1 MSSPEKPSDCI
12 IDDQIS
18 NVLIV
23 GLGKSGLSS
32 AKYLTKYKNCSGDSI
47 KVSIYDKFKSI
58 EEQKKIL
65 YGLGVENFY
74 TGEMNLNFYEEKTH
88 ILLSPGVDPREIEMC
103 LNQCKLIN
111 DISLFLEYLA
121 NSSLLNSSVKTIGI
135 TGTNG
140 KTTTCSLVE
149 HLFIKA
155 GYRTKL
161 AGNIGQSPL
170 DLIDMASELDIVI
183 LELSSFQLWPFKTE
197 GFANK
202 LDVGIFLNFSEDHLD
217 IHSNL
222 LDYFQSKL
230 AILHSSKRTIVS
242 RSLDKIP
249 TNFNDVSFG
258 KALAKKPSRL
268 NYKLDTINTKKFII
282 DDKGFK
288 VSVDCLNLPGE
299 HNQLNVMAAIA
310 SFRCL
315 ENSFDKFEGAL
326 SSFNGIPHRLEWIK
340 NIYGID
346 FYNDSK
352 ATNVAS
358 TVAGLESFSNKNIF
372 LIAGGD
378 SKNQSL
384 SPLKKYFEKNT
395 ISLLLIGRDAEL
407 FVRSFEAVSLLK
419 ITMCNSMKDAVS
431 QAFKQAEKGDI
442 ILLSPACAS
451 YDMYQNYIERGDDF
465 KHLVEEL

>member
-1 MSSPEKPSDCI
+1 MRRPEIPSDCI

-32 AKYLTKYKNCSGDSI
+32 AKYLTKYKNYSGNSI
-47 KVSIYDKFKSI
+47 KVSIYDKFKPI
-58 EEQKKIL
+58 KDQKKLL
-65 YGLGVENFY
+65 YGIEIDNFY
-74 TGEMNLNFYEEKTH
+74 TGEMIDKFYEGKTH
-88 ILLSPGVDPREIEMC
+88 ILLSPGINPKEIA
-103 LNQCKLIN
+103 LYLKHCKLIN
-111 DISLFLEYLA
+111 DISLFLEHLTNISHH
-121 NSSLLNSSVKTIGI
+121 NSDLRTIGI

-149 HLFIKA
+149 HLFLKA

-161 AGNIGQSPL
+161 AGNIGISPL
-170 DLIDMASELDIVI
+170 DLIGEINELDIII
-183 LELSSFQLWPFKTE
+183 LELSSFQLWPFKKQ
-197 GFANK
+197 GFPNK

-230 AILHSSKRTIVS
+230 TLLYSSKRTVVS
-242 RSLDKIP
+242 QSLNKIP
-249 TNFNDVSFG
+249 SKFNDISFG
-258 KALAKKPSRL
+258 KNQARRPSEL
-268 NYKLDTINTKKFII
+268 NYKFDKIKTKKFIV

-288 VSVDCLNLPGE
+288 VSIDCLKLPGE

-315 ENSFDKFEGAL
+315 DDSFEKFEEAL
-326 SSFNGIPHRLEWIK
+326 ACFKGIPHRLEWVK
-340 NIYGID
+340 NINGID

-358 TVAGLESFSNKNIF
+358 TIAGLESFRKKNIF

-378 SKNQSL
+378 SKSQPL
-384 SPLKKYFEKNT
+384 SPLKKYFEKIT
-395 ISLLLIGRDAEL
+395 INLLLIGCDAEL
-407 FVRSFEAVSLLK
+407 FMESFKSISFLK
-419 ITMCNSMKDAVS
+419 ITMCNSMKEALVH
-431 QAFKQAEKGDI
+431 AFKQAKKGDI

-465 KHLVEEL
+465 KQLVEAL